1 MKLGEKP
8 YSACR
13 RGKTRVQYLPIAI
26 RSKKKNRK
34 APVQKDTTRINGQ
47 IRAAELRVIGSA
59 GENLGVISTA
69 EALKRAREAGLDLIE
84 VSPNAVPPVAKI
96 MDYGKFQYDLQKKV
110 REAKAKAHTTE
121 TKSIQVEVVT
131 GEHDL
136 TRKAR
141 QTAEW
146 LREGHRV
153 KIELFLKGRYKYM
166 DQAFLKEKL
175 QRFVLLVPEEYK
187 VAEDVQRGPKGFT
200 IVLERVGG
208 KKSAL
213 KKEVAP
219 QEESEKQSNENK

>member
-1 MKLGEKP
+1 M
-8 YSACR
+8 
-13 RGKTRVQYLPIAI
+13 
-26 RSKKKNRK
+26 
-34 APVQKDTTRINGQ
+34 
-47 IRAAELRVIGSA
+47 ELRVIGAA

-69 EALKRAREAGLDLIE
+69 EALRTAKAVKLDLIE

-141 QTAEW
+141 QAAEW

-166 DQAFLKEKL
+166 EQSFLKERL

-200 IVLERVGG
+200 VVLERLG
-208 KKSAL
+208 KKGAAKPAQTEGSA
-213 KKEVAP
+213 
-219 QEESEKQSNENK
+219 EEKHEN